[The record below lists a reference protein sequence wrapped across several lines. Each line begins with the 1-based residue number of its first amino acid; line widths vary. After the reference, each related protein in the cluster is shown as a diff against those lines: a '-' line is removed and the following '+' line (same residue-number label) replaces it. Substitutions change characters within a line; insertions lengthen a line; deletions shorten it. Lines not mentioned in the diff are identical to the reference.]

1 MKKTSLKKIWEMFF
15 YFFRISWFT
24 FGGGWS
30 IVAQMQKD
38 FVDDK
43 KELTAEELLDI
54 VSVGRSAMWPIC
66 SDTVRP
72 VSWAAL
78 LQPSVW

>member
-43 KELTAEELLDI
+43 KELTAEIE
-54 VSVGRSAMWPIC
+54 SATPP
-66 SDTVRP
+66 RP
-72 VSWAAL
+72 CCAIG
-78 LQPSVW
+78 

>member
-54 VSVGRSAMWPIC
+54 
-66 SDTVRP
+66 DTKED
-72 VSWAAL
+72 L
-78 LQPSVW
+78 ETLQRRILNDP

>member
-30 IVAQMQKD
+30 IVSQMQKD

-54 VSVGRSAMWPIC
+54 
-66 SDTVRP
+66 DTKED
-72 VSWAAL
+72 L
-78 LQPSVW
+78 ETLQRRILNDP